1 MKGGKLNIQGGKIF
15 NTSQADIKKNQGF
28 MFNQHSNNVTR
39 LGLKQLQQRL
49 AITETTADIVNA
61 TTTSIPINATV
72 NDIIKTK
79 DKLLIVNPVTGVA
92 TSITASSDVK
102 GTDTTISIVS
112 ATIYAPTGSFIMF
125 SEDWLNYFVRGGTI
139 TVKTLINNANYKTL
153 NTSPVTLVSAI
164 TGLVMI
170 PVNLLI
176 ITSGY
181 VNDDEGNNRTLY
193 CGHGTTQGTGTFWDS
208 IRSFNYRERSNST
221 WNMTGDTGKIFG
233 SSVSGQPIKLYS
245 DGSFES
251 DNFSLTVYLT
261 YRIDS
266 E

>member
-49 AITETTADIVNA
+49 AITETTSDIVNA
-61 TTTSIPINATV
+61 TTTSIPINSTGF
-72 NDIIKTK
+72 DIIKSL
-79 DKLLIVNPVTGVA
+79 DRLVIVNPVTGVA
-92 TSITASSDVK
+92 TNISPSADVK
-102 GTDTTISIVS
+102 STESTMSISS
-112 ATIYAPTGSFIMF
+112 TPIYSPSGSFIMF
-125 SEDWLNYFVRGGTI
+125 SEHFFNYFVRGGTI

-153 NTSPVTLVSAI
+153 NTSPTTLVAGV
-164 TGLVMI
+164 TGQVMI

-251 DNFSLTVYLT
+251 DDFSLTVYLT

>member
-1 MKGGKLNIQGGKIF
+1 MTVTKLNLQKGRSYNQSQKEL
-15 NTSQADIKKNQGF
+15 NKSTSDL
-28 MFNQHSNNVTR
+28 FNQHNLNVTR

-49 AITETTADIVNA
+49 SITETTADVVNA
-61 TTTSIPINATV
+61 STTSISINTTGF
-72 NDIIKTK
+72 DIIKNK
-79 DKLLIVNPVTGVA
+79 DRLVIVNPVTGVA
-92 TSITASSDVK
+92 TNISPTADVK
-102 GTDTTISIVS
+102 GTDTTMSISS
-112 ATIYAPTGSFIMF
+112 AIIYAPSGSFIMF
-125 SEDWLNYFVRGGTI
+125 SDDFLNYFIRGGTI
-139 TVKTLINNANYKTL
+139 TVKTIISNANYKIL
-153 NTSPVTLVSAI
+153 NTSPTTLVSGV
-164 TGLVMI
+164 TGQVMI

-193 CGHGTTQGTGTFWDS
+193 CGHGTTTGTGTYWDS
-208 IRSFNYRERSNST
+208 IRSFNYRERSNSS

-251 DNFSLTVYLT
+251 DDFSLTVYLT

>member
-72 NDIIKTK
+72 FDIIKTK

-92 TSITASSDVK
+92 TSITASADVK
-102 GTDTTISIVS
+102 STDTTLSILS

-125 SEDWLNYFVRGGTI
+125 SDDWLNRFVRGGTI
-139 TVKTLINNANYKTL
+139 TVKTLINNTDYKAL
-153 NTSPVTLVSAI
+153 ALSPVTLVSGI

-193 CGHGTTQGTGTFWDS
+193 CGHSTTTGSGTYWDS
-208 IRSFNYRERSNST
+208 IRSFNYRERNNST

-233 SSVSGQPIKLYS
+233 SSVSGQPINLYA

-251 DNFSLTVYLT
+251 DDFSLTVYLT

>member
-49 AITETTADIVNA
+49 AITETSSDIIA
-61 TTTSIPINATV
+61 STTSSIPINTV
-72 NDIIKTK
+72 GYDIIKNR
-79 DKLLIVNPVTGVA
+79 DRLVIVNPVTGVSTDINVLA
-92 TSITASSDVK
+92 DVK
-102 GTDTTISIVS
+102 SGDTAITIVS
-112 ATIYAPTGSFIMF
+112 TTIYAPAGSFIMF
-125 SEDWLNYFVRGGTI
+125 KEDWLNNFIRGGTL
-139 TVKTLINNANYKTL
+139 TVKKTITNAEYKTL
-153 NTSPVTLVSAI
+153 NTSPVTLVSGI
-164 TGLVMI
+164 SGVVLI

-181 VNDDEGNNRTLY
+181 VNDDEGNSRYLY
-193 CGHGTTQGTGTFWDS
+193 CGHSTTTGTGTYWDS
-208 IRSFNYRERSNST
+208 IRNFNYRERSNST

-245 DGSFES
+245 NGSFES
-251 DNFSLTVYLT
+251 DDFSLTVYLT
-261 YRIDS
+261 YRFDS